1 MKFIHNYG
9 FSFSQDFKLLPHFSI
24 VDETTVRHSLTKY
37 SVPSRPLTQSNQY
50 RDRRA
55 RSEDNK
61 SHPKL

>member
-37 SVPSRPLTQSNQY
+37 SVPSRPLTQSNQC
-50 RDRRA
+50 
-55 RSEDNK
+55 
-61 SHPKL
+61 